1 MSQSCIN
8 DLSNLNASFYN
19 FMVGAFASVIGGT
32 LAGIA
37 SKAVKVGI
45 LTGVGVAAQQSGTVG
60 NLNAAQSAVNADCS
74 GQGAGMSPNGPLPSG
89 YSPAS

>member
-32 LAGIA
+32 LAGVA
-37 SKAVKVGI
+37 EQSREEVRGPQQESALQPSNLALLETSMQRKV
-45 LTGVGVAAQQSGTVG
+45 
-60 NLNAAQSAVNADCS
+60 
-74 GQGAGMSPNGPLPSG
+74 P
-89 YSPAS
+89 